1 MTVPSIVLTEDS
13 SAVHAVEIS
22 QGSHIWTP
30 ESFEY
35 LVLQSGIIQSEGL
48 RDILNA
54 PEDFIESGEYSSWER
69 FFTRLLED
77 LTRNSIYS
85 YSKKKLNSNYLTK
98 ENRDKIEKLLE
109 DVFSLSFLKKTAK
122 MVASPNDNTD

>member
-1 MTVPSIVLTEDS
+1 MR

-109 DVFSLSFLKKTAK
+109 DVFSISFLKKTAK

>member
-1 MTVPSIVLTEDS
+1 MR

-54 PEDFIESGEYSSWER
+54 PEDFIESGEYS
-69 FFTRLLED
+69 
-77 LTRNSIYS
+77 
-85 YSKKKLNSNYLTK
+85 
-98 ENRDKIEKLLE
+98 
-109 DVFSLSFLKKTAK
+109 
-122 MVASPNDNTD
+122 